1 MDVKEFRDE
10 LLTSFL
16 VVQSYLEDSLNPV
29 CRECGLTLQQF
40 RILIEL
46 DRHPGR
52 KTGDLSDTVGIQRG
66 NIASICKKMEQ
77 NGWVE
82 RRRSQ
87 EDERIVM
94 VSLTDKGRDAKKTV
108 ENMMTDRVRAVLE
121 RESEETFD
129 NIRAGLASLCK
140 VMERI
145 NSYE

>member
-52 KTGDLSDTVGIQRG
+52 KAGDLSDTVGIQRG
-66 NIASICKKMEQ
+66 KMEQ

>member
-1 MDVKEFRDE
+1 
-10 LLTSFL
+10 
-16 VVQSYLEDSLNPV
+16 
-29 CRECGLTLQQF
+29 
-40 RILIEL
+40 
-46 DRHPGR
+46 
-52 KTGDLSDTVGIQRG
+52 
-66 NIASICKKMEQ
+66 MEQ

>member
-1 MDVKEFRDE
+1 MGTLNYEEITIESDVFQQARENFDM
-10 LLTSFL
+10 LL
-16 VVQSYLEDSLNPV
+16 
-29 CRECGLTLQQF
+29 
-40 RILIEL
+40 
-46 DRHPGR
+46 
-52 KTGDLSDTVGIQRG
+52 QRLF
-66 NIASICKKMEQ
+66 KKMEQ

-94 VSLTDKGRDAKKTV
+94 VSLTDKGRDTKKTV
-108 ENMMTDRVRAVLE
+108 ENMMTDRVRAALE
-121 RESEETFD
+121 KESEETFD